1 MSGIMDNPKNKRI
14 VCLGLIV
21 ADILVRGVPTPFDF
35 DIDTHFVN
43 EISLQSGGDAN
54 NQAQTL
60 AKLGSQAAIA
70 GRIGHDA
77 IGEILYKKICSL
89 GIDTTALE
97 IADNCKTDFSVVL
110 ITETGKRT
118 FLFQPGGNNDFCLG
132 KHIYHAVEQANI
144 LSLGSLRGLPGLDG
158 NPVIEILHYAR
169 EKGVVTVADM
179 TSGKKMLPKELLFR
193 AISELDYFLPS
204 RDELIDITGCSN
216 IIDGVKLLLKQ
227 GVKTIVVK
235 CGSDGV
241 IAATGNELFYVP
253 ACPVSTIDTTGA
265 GDNFVAGILHKL
277 AEGAGLKECI
287 CFANAIAAISTT
299 TLGACTADF
308 STVELQKFEAWSAHQ
323 LRVEHN

>member
-1 MSGIMDNPKNKRI
+1 MSGIMDNPKNKR
-14 VCLGLIV
+14 
-21 ADILVRGVPTPFDF
+21 
-35 DIDTHFVN
+35 
-43 EISLQSGGDAN
+43 
-54 NQAQTL
+54 
-60 AKLGSQAAIA
+60 
-70 GRIGHDA
+70 
-77 IGEILYKKICSL
+77 
-89 GIDTTALE
+89 
-97 IADNCKTDFSVVL
+97 
-110 ITETGKRT
+110 
-118 FLFQPGGNNDFCLG
+118 
-132 KHIYHAVEQANI
+132 
-144 LSLGSLRGLPGLDG
+144 
-158 NPVIEILHYAR
+158 
-169 EKGVVTVADM
+169 
-179 TSGKKMLPKELLFR
+179 
-193 AISELDYFLPS
+193 
-204 RDELIDITGCSN
+204 
-216 IIDGVKLLLKQ
+216 IDGVKLLLKQ

>member
-1 MSGIMDNPKNKRI
+1 MDKPKNKRI

-60 AKLGSQAAIA
+60 AKLGSQVAIA

-132 KHIYHAVEQANI
+132 KHIYNHIFRRADRTKYEREQEDLMQKVQQIFDDSGQRFGAEKIAVAF
-144 LSLGSLRGLPGLDG
+144 D
-158 NPVIEILHYAR
+158 
-169 EKGVVTVADM
+169 
-179 TSGKKMLPKELLFR
+179 LFQR
-193 AISELDYFLPS
+193 
-204 RDELIDITGCSN
+204 RKN
-216 IIDGVKLLLKQ
+216 K
-227 GVKTIVVK
+227 
-235 CGSDGV
+235 
-241 IAATGNELFYVP
+241 
-253 ACPVSTIDTTGA
+253 
-265 GDNFVAGILHKL
+265 
-277 AEGAGLKECI
+277 
-287 CFANAIAAISTT
+287 
-299 TLGACTADF
+299 
-308 STVELQKFEAWSAHQ
+308 
-323 LRVEHN
+323 

>member
-1 MSGIMDNPKNKRI
+1 MSGIMDKPKNKRI

-60 AKLGSQAAIA
+60 AKLGSQVAIA

-144 LSLGSLRGLPGLDG
+144 LSLGSLRGLPGL
-158 NPVIEILHYAR
+158 E
-169 EKGVVTVADM
+169 T
-179 TSGKKMLPKELLFR
+179 LL
-193 AISELDYFLPS
+193 
-204 RDELIDITGCSN
+204 
-216 IIDGVKLLLKQ
+216 
-227 GVKTIVVK
+227 
-235 CGSDGV
+235 
-241 IAATGNELFYVP
+241 
-253 ACPVSTIDTTGA
+253 
-265 GDNFVAGILHKL
+265 
-277 AEGAGLKECI
+277 
-287 CFANAIAAISTT
+287 
-299 TLGACTADF
+299 
-308 STVELQKFEAWSAHQ
+308 
-323 LRVEHN
+323 

>member
-1 MSGIMDNPKNKRI
+1 MDKPKNKRI

-60 AKLGSQAAIA
+60 AKLGSQVAIA

-132 KHIYHAVEQANI
+132 KHIYHAVEQESQKNRANQ
-144 LSLGSLRGLPGLDG
+144 
-158 NPVIEILHYAR
+158 
-169 EKGVVTVADM
+169 T
-179 TSGKKMLPKELLFR
+179 
-193 AISELDYFLPS
+193 
-204 RDELIDITGCSN
+204 
-216 IIDGVKLLLKQ
+216 
-227 GVKTIVVK
+227 VKTIAEILQEVQIPALKVNRE
-235 CGSDGV
+235 
-241 IAATGNELFYVP
+241 INRRRNE
-253 ACPVSTIDTTGA
+253 
-265 GDNFVAGILHKL
+265 
-277 AEGAGLKECI
+277 
-287 CFANAIAAISTT
+287 
-299 TLGACTADF
+299 
-308 STVELQKFEAWSAHQ
+308 
-323 LRVEHN
+323 